1 MVVVKYYLK
10 TKLIMGA
17 GDKLYMSV
25 SRQQCVRDVAD
36 KTYDITWH
44 ILQNQI
50 VHFIKGEIDE

>member
-17 GDKLYMSV
+17 GNKLYMSV
-25 SRQQCVRDVAD
+25 SQQCMRDVAD
-36 KTYDITWH
+36 KTYDITWP

-50 VHFIKGEIDE
+50 AHLIKGEIDE

>member
-1 MVVVKYYLK
+1 
-10 TKLIMGA
+10 MGA